1 MNGSTNASFDYNISH
16 TNKNKSISGCSS
28 LKAKS
33 SGKDNDWG
41 LRIRRQSESKKT
53 IDKNR

>member
-16 TNKNKSISGCSS
+16 TNKNKSISGSSS

-33 SGKDNDWG
+33 SGKETDWG
-41 LRIRRQSESKKT
+41 LRIRR
-53 IDKNR
+53 